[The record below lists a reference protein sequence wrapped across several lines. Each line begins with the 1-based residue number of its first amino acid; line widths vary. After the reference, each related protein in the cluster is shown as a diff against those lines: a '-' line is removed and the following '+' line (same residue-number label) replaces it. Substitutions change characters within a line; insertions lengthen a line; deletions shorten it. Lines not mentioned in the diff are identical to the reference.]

1 MFPRAQTFE
10 FRPEATQDM
19 PRIASSDDRD
29 ACISRLRR
37 IMEDPTQ
44 LLSNCV
50 ADYVVEALRA
60 HGNDPRAVPV
70 PGFSNVDYPG

>member
-1 MFPRAQTFE
+1 MFPLSQRFE
-10 FRPEATQDM
+10 FRPEAAHDM
-19 PRIASSDDRD
+19 APIASSDDRD

-60 HGNDPRAVPV
+60 NGNDPRAVQV
-70 PGFSNVDYPG
+70 PGFSNVDYTG